1 MVMKLNRFFTTGGQS
16 NLALGEEPNSKI
28 GTWPLFRLPQKL
40 EFFSLSL
47 HHINL

>member
-28 GTWPLFRLPQKL
+28 GTWSLFRLPQKL
-40 EFFSLSL
+40 EFFHSLFIT
-47 HHINL
+47 INL